1 MKPCVR
7 STGAGADLSASR
19 FECGRRCR
27 LFDRRH
33 GRTGRVGP
41 GHAPRCSGGSEMS
54 EIVHVGLEGRAYDI
68 HIGPG
73 LLSQAGALIGPLL
86 RRPRVAIIT
95 DETVA
100 ALHLETFQTGLEDK
114 GISSVVLRLPPGEAT
129 KSWPHFERA
138 VEWLLAQKVER
149 NDMVVALGGGVIGDL
164 VGFAA
169 AVLRRGV
176 RFVQVPTSRLA
187 QVDSSVGGKTGI
199 NAPQGKNLI
208 GAFHQPSL
216 VLADTGVLDTLT
228 KRDYLSGYGEV
239 VKYGLLGDCE
249 FFQWLEGHASSA
261 ADGDMAARIKIV
273 KRSVQMKADIVVRD
287 ETEQGDR
294 ALLNLGHTFCH
305 ALEAATGYSDRLLH
319 GEGVAI
325 GCAVAFELSSRLGLC
340 SQEDPSRVRAHL
352 RDMKMKVDLSDI
364 AGELPDADGLLALMA
379 QDKKVVDGTLN
390 FVLAR
395 GIGHAFVTGNVPRDT
410 VKAVLQDA
418 LAQRG

>member
-1 MKPCVR
+1 MME
-7 STGAGADLSASR
+7 T
-19 FECGRRCR
+19 
-27 LFDRRH
+27 
-33 GRTGRVGP
+33 
-41 GHAPRCSGGSEMS
+41 
-54 EIVHVGLEGRAYDI
+54 VHVPLEGREYDI

-73 LLSQAGALIGPLL
+73 LLAQSGALIAPLL
-86 RRPRVAIIT
+86 SRPRVAIVA
-95 DETVA
+95 DEHVA
-100 ALHLETFQTGLEDK
+100 DLHLSSLLKGLEAQ
-114 GISSVVLRLPPGEAT
+114 GIATIHMTLPQGEGT
-129 KSWPHFERA
+129 KSWPHFERV
-138 VEWLLAQKVER
+138 VEWLLEQQVER
-149 NDMVVALGGGVIGDL
+149 KDVVIAFGGGVIGDL

-176 RFVQVPTSRLA
+176 RFVQIPTSLLA

-261 ADGDMAARIKIV
+261 ANGDMAARIKIM

-325 GCAVAFELSSRLGLC
+325 GCALAFELSSRLGLC
-340 SQEDPSRVRAHL
+340 SQEDPSRVRTHL